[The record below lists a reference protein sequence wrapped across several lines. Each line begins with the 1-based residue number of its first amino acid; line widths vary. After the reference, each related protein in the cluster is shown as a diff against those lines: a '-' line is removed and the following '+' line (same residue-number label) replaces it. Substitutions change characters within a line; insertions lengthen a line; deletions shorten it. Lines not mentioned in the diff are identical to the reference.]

1 MKNLT
6 AKKESGA
13 FQDAAFPL
21 TTGQFWLAQQ
31 THYIQPSTNFS
42 IAYFLALSI
51 SGYART
57 FKPQPR
63 LKKALKS
70 WVPAGAGFEPA
81 SLQLTAERSTVELPG
96 KSYLLIRLKPEKSS
110 NRSSAR
116 PLSQTKSGGG
126 IPSFIFGQKCRFQVC
141 WRAATKESNH
151 DL

>member
-51 SGYART
+51 SAAHPNPLESGYQGR
-57 FKPQPR
+57 
-63 LKKALKS
+63 
-70 WVPAGAGFEPA
+70 
-81 SLQLTAERSTVELPG
+81 
-96 KSYLLIRLKPEKSS
+96 
-110 NRSSAR
+110 
-116 PLSQTKSGGG
+116 
-126 IPSFIFGQKCRFQVC
+126 
-141 WRAATKESNH
+141 
-151 DL
+151 